1 MCVNS
6 HPNLNWT
13 HTKPWP
19 YMDKVFNQSGIEESH
34 SQHLLN
40 IRTHRPSMHKPF
52 PNMTQTLVLQA
63 EKACDELH
71 VLISA

>member
-1 MCVNS
+1 
-6 HPNLNWT
+6 
-13 HTKPWP
+13 
-19 YMDKVFNQSGIEESH
+19 MDKVFNQSGIEESH